1 MPDPRQK
8 SRDEL
13 WLAPRRAARRPKP
26 APVIDSCE
34 LTTRPDGGLDVV
46 IRGRGLRSGVMPPQ
60 IRIGGRPVRHVQGR
74 SETALFGVVAHGSP
88 GDEVLVDLGPGGEV
102 STAVASVA

>member
-1 MPDPRQK
+1 MSK

-13 WLAPRRAARRPKP
+13 WLAPRWATRRPRP

-34 LTTRPDGGLDVV
+34 LTTRADGGLDVV

-60 IRIGGRPVRHVQGR
+60 IRIGGRPVRRVEGC
-74 SETALFGVVAHGSP
+74 SETQLFGVVAQGDA

-102 STAVASVA
+102 SAAVASVA

>member
-1 MPDPRQK
+1 MSK

-13 WLAPRRAARRPKP
+13 WLAPRWAARRPRP

-60 IRIGGRPVRHVQGR
+60 IRIGGRPVRRVEGR
-74 SETALFGVVAHGSP
+74 SETLLCGVIAQGDT

-102 STAVASVA
+102 SAAVASVA